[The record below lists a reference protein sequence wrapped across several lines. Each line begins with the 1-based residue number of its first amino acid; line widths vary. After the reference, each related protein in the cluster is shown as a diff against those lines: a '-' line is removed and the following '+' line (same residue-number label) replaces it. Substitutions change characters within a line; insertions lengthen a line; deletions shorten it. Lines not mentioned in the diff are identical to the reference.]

1 MLILPAGH
9 RKKIRT
15 SEPVIELFFFLKRDF
30 FRNFEQAERKIDKKL
45 KTVKK
50 NTQQIM
56 EASSI
61 AYEQREDAKTKHA
74 NQRER
79 SEKELSQYNSDI
91 KQLERLN
98 ENHFNLKVFMENKN
112 QERTEVNAG
121 PR

>member
-1 MLILPAGH
+1 
-9 RKKIRT
+9 
-15 SEPVIELFFFLKRDF
+15 
-30 FRNFEQAERKIDKKL
+30 
-45 KTVKK
+45 
-50 NTQQIM
+50 M
-56 EASSI
+56 EASAI

-79 SEKELSQYNSDI
+79 SEKELAQYNSDI

-112 QERTEVNAG
+112 QERMEVNTG